1 MAPAEELDRRDPPR
15 LGGGARHVGSVICV
29 WVANHVVSRVP
40 VHRLRLGYYRH
51 VMGFQ
56 VGARANIL
64 TDVRFAR
71 RHNLALGDGAVIN
84 NGCRID
90 NRFPVTIG
98 RSTSLSYATFVL
110 TKGHD
115 IEHPT
120 FATQGAAV
128 TIGDHVWCTA
138 RTTILPGVTIADR
151 AVVLPGSVVTAD
163 VAEAHVVGG
172 VPATTIRT
180 RAVHPSDVP
189 PYDGHNPVFG

>member
-1 MAPAEELDRRDPPR
+1 MTPTERIDPVHRQRRSPLR
-15 LGGGARHVGSVICV
+15 HALGVVCV
-29 WVANHVVSRVP
+29 WVANHAVSRIP
-40 VHRLRLGYYRH
+40 VHTLRLGYYRR
-51 VMGFQ
+51 VMGFRID
-56 VGARANIL
+56 GRAMIL

-71 RHNLALGDGAVIN
+71 RGNLTLGDGAVVN

-90 NRFPVTIG
+90 NRYPVAIG

-115 IEHPT
+115 VEHPS
-120 FATQGAAV
+120 FATRGAPV
-128 TIGDHVWCTA
+128 TIGENVWCTV

-151 AVVLPGSVVTAD
+151 AVILPGSVVAHD

-172 VPATTIRT
+172 VPAETVRM
-180 RAVHPSDVP
+180 RQVHPHDVP